1 MLGMM
6 TTDVIK
12 SNRQD
17 AEGRQGK

>member
-1 MLGMM
+1 MLGVM